1 NRMAV
6 LHREDSIIG
15 IKKEQAEKQQGFMT
29 VGRQIAK
36 LTVELNKKEKV
47 IETLGKQFTINM
59 LKMAQMEKEIAQLKG
74 GK

>member
-1 NRMAV
+1 MAV

-15 IKKEQAEKQQGFMT
+15 IKQEQAEKQKGFMT

-36 LTVELNKKEKV
+36 LTVESNEKEKV
-47 IETLGKQFTINM
+47 IETLGKQFTMQM
-59 LKMAQMEKEIAQLKG
+59 LEISRLKKEIAELKG

>member
-1 NRMAV
+1 MAV

-15 IKKEQAEKQQGFMT
+15 IKKEQAEKQKGFMT

-36 LTVELNKKEKV
+36 LTVESNEKEKV
-47 IETLGKQFTINM
+47 IETLGKQFTMQM
-59 LKMAQMEKEIAQLKG
+59 LEISRLKKEIAELKG

>member
-1 NRMAV
+1 MAV

-15 IKKEQAEKQQGFMT
+15 IKQVQAEKQKGFMT

-36 LTVELNKKEKV
+36 LTVELNEKEKV
-47 IETLGKQFTINM
+47 IETLGKQFTMQM
-59 LKMAQMEKEIAQLKG
+59 LEISRLKKEIAELKG

>member
-1 NRMAV
+1 MAV

-15 IKKEQAEKQQGFMT
+15 IKQEQAEKQKGFMT

-36 LTVELNKKEKV
+36 LTVESNEKEKV
-47 IETLGKQFTINM
+47 IETLGKQFTMQM
-59 LKMAQMEKEIAQLKG
+59 LEISKLKKEIAELKG

>member
-1 NRMAV
+1 MAV

-15 IKKEQAEKQQGFMT
+15 IKQAQAEKQKGFMT

-36 LTVELNKKEKV
+36 LTVESNEKEKV
-47 IETLGKQFTINM
+47 IETLGKQFTMQM
-59 LKMAQMEKEIAQLKG
+59 LEISRLKKEIAELKG

>member
-1 NRMAV
+1 MAV

-15 IKKEQAEKQQGFMT
+15 IKQVQAEKQKGFMT

-36 LTVELNKKEKV
+36 FTVELNEKEKV
-47 IETLGKQFTINM
+47 IETLGKQFTMNM

>member
-1 NRMAV
+1 MAV

-15 IKKEQAEKQQGFMT
+15 IKQVQAEKQKGFMT

-36 LTVELNKKEKV
+36 LTVESNEKEKV
-47 IETLGKQFTINM
+47 IETLGKQFTMQM
-59 LKMAQMEKEIAQLKG
+59 LEISRLKKEIAELKG

>member
-1 NRMAV
+1 
-6 LHREDSIIG
+6 
-15 IKKEQAEKQQGFMT
+15 MT

-36 LTVELNKKEKV
+36 LTVELNEKEKV
-47 IETLGKQFTINM
+47 IETLGKQFTMNM

>member
-1 NRMAV
+1 MAV

-15 IKKEQAEKQQGFMT
+15 IKKEQAKKQKGFMT

-36 LTVELNKKEKV
+36 LTVELNEKEKV
-47 IETLGKQFTINM
+47 IETLGKQFTMNM

>member
-1 NRMAV
+1 MAV

-15 IKKEQAEKQQGFMT
+15 IKKEQAEKQKVFMT

-36 LTVELNKKEKV
+36 LTVELNEKEKV
-47 IETLGKQFTINM
+47 IETLGKQFTMNM

>member
-1 NRMAV
+1 MAV

-15 IKKEQAEKQQGFMT
+15 IKKVQAEKQKGFMT

-36 LTVELNKKEKV
+36 LTVESNEKEKV
-47 IETLGKQFTINM
+47 IETLGKQFTMQM
-59 LKMAQMEKEIAQLKG
+59 LEISRLKKEIAELKG